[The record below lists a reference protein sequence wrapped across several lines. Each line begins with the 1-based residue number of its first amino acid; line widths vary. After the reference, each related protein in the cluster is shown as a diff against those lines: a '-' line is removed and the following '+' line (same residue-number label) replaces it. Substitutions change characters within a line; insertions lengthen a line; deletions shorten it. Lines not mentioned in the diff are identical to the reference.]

1 MKKSGYRAMIW
12 IFTLFL
18 AFCAGFF
25 LARMTQSPA
34 VVIQRVP
41 ASTLPPVTQMPTVPE
56 SEPSV
61 PPTQATAAPTQ
72 APLLVDLNTATYDEL
87 LALPG
92 IGPKTAEKILAYRQ
106 EQGEFQEVYQLIE
119 VNGIGEKKMEALLP
133 YITVG
138 GTDDEDLGG

>member
-1 MKKSGYRAMIW
+1 MKKSGYRAMLW
-12 IFTLFL
+12 IFTLFV
-18 AFCAGFF
+18 AFSCGFF

-41 ASTLPPVTQMPTVPE
+41 ASTLPPVTQMPTVPV

-61 PPTQATAAPTQ
+61 PPAQATTAPTQ
-72 APLLVDLNTATYDEL
+72 APLLVDLNTATYEEL
-87 LALPG
+87 VALPG

-106 EQGEFQEVYQLIE
+106 EQGVFQEVYQLIE

-138 GTDDEDLGG
+138 GTDHEDLGG

>member
-41 ASTLPPVTQMPTVPE
+41 ASTLPPVTQMATVPE

-61 PPTQATAAPTQ
+61 PPTQTTAAPTQ
-72 APLLVDLNTATYDEL
+72 APLLVDLNTATYEEL

-106 EQGEFQEVYQLIE
+106 EQGGFQEVYQLIE

>member
-25 LARMTQSPA
+25 LARMTKSPA

-41 ASTLPPVTQMPTVPE
+41 ASTLPPVTQMATVPE

-61 PPTQATAAPTQ
+61 PPTQTTAAPTQ
-72 APLLVDLNTATYDEL
+72 APLLVDLNTATYEEL

-106 EQGEFQEVYQLIE
+106 EQGGFQEVYQLIE